1 MECNIC
7 GQNHEDR
14 NLWRTGL
21 LNMRG
26 SEDDYICNTC
36 KSLIA
41 KFARS
46 LKQIADLVRYTE
58 RGKK

>member
-7 GQNHEDR
+7 SQNHEE
-14 NLWRTGL
+14 LHRTGL

-46 LKQIADLVRYTE
+46 LKTIADLVRYAE
-58 RGKK
+58 KEKK